1 MQIILNEDEIK
12 TIYEAL
18 EVAEEKWEKLAKQD
32 LLVLPTKTEIK
43 INNLLLRFRPYI
55 E

>member
-1 MQIILNEDEIK
+1 MQIILDKEEVK

-18 EVAEEKWEKLAKQD
+18 EVAEEKWEKLARQHSII
-32 LLVLPTKTEIK
+32 LPTEIEMK